1 MIIVERIYDSKSN
14 GLRILVDR
22 IWPRG
27 LKKEKARIDLWARE
41 IAPSDELRKWF
52 SHDPEKWNEFLIKYE
67 NELLKSSKFKDF
79 LDELKKVKGDI
90 IFLYSSREE
99 KYNNANALK
108 IIVEKY
114 L

>member
-1 MIIVERIYDSKSN
+1 MIIVERIYDSKSY
-14 GLRILVDR
+14 GFRILVDR

-27 LKKEKARIDLWARE
+27 LKKEKAKIDLWARD
-41 IAPSDELRKWF
+41 IAPSHELRKWF

-67 NELLKSSKFKDF
+67 NELLNNSKFKEF

-90 IFLYSSREE
+90 IFLYSSKEE
-99 KYNNANALK
+99 KYNNASALK